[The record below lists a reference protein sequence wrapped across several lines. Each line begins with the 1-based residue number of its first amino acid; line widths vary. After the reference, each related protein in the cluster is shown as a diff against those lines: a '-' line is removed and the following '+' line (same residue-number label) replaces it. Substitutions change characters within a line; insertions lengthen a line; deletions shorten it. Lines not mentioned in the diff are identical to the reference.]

1 MPARRDTRIEAS
13 KVRRLSPLQTFENQ
27 SPVWGIRF
35 HSCTWREGLTPS
47 CQLSYKVSINLAVYP
62 EAFASFRPTG
72 RTERFSSSDNIAHVP
87 YFRVFTGKAYRG
99 GNLLGL
105 IIPL

>member
-62 EAFASFRPTG
+62 GALASFRPTC
-72 RTERFSSSDNIAHVP
+72 RTERVSS
-87 YFRVFTGKAYRG
+87 TGAMWRTELCGADDTKVDFAVA
-99 GNLLGL
+99 
-105 IIPL
+105 